1 MFNAYYDLA
10 CCPPTYD
17 IINFLGEVERER
29 RIRHDDDVTI
39 TFLPGPIGGFR
50 ADQLWPYSI
59 TERIRMRDRV
69 AKPLCRLLPCVQNV
83 DVATTRLGVPA
94 DGFGVGK
101 ALYGMWRQ
109 VAAMRDGIRPLRAIE
124 PAWEDRS
131 RLVTMTLREC
141 EHWPE
146 RNSHVGDW
154 VAAAQWMQ
162 DDGWEVI
169 IVRDTLTA
177 REKLGNF
184 STDAMAAENITA
196 RARLYAASAVNMFIS
211 NGPAWLALAMDVP
224 VIMLRPVNDF
234 LRGPFGSE
242 AFAANGVPYGEQI
255 PGAPPYQRLVWQDDT
270 AENIMSAFHSYV
282 VDVLDPVS

>member
-29 RIRHDDDVTI
+29 RIRHEDDVTI

-83 DVATTRLGVPA
+83 DVATTRLGVPT

-109 VAAMRDGIRPLRAIE
+109 VAAMRDGIRPLRASH
-124 PAWEDRS
+124 PLYRKNS

-141 EHWPE
+141 DHWPE
-146 RNSHVGDW
+146 RNSQTGDW
-154 VAAAQWMQ
+154 AAASRWLET
-162 DDGWEVI
+162 DGWEVI
-169 IVRDTLTA
+169 IVRDTQTA
-177 REKLGNF
+177 RDKLGEC
-184 STDAMAAENITA
+184 STDPLASENISA
-196 RARLYAASAVNMFIS
+196 RARLYAAAAVNMFVS
-211 NGPAWLALAMDVP
+211 NGPAWLALLMDVP
-224 VIMLRPVNDF
+224 VIMLRPVNDT
-234 LRGPFGSE
+234 LLGPFGSD
-242 AFAANGVPYGEQI
+242 AFKANGVAYGEQI

-282 VDVLDPVS
+282 ADMNVAVS